1 MRSNRSGWADHQAE
15 ATPEGV
21 DPIAVVG
28 MAGRFPGAADLA
40 EFWQQL
46 CAGSDAITEIPK
58 DRYDVDA
65 IYEPAPSSPGR
76 TSSRWGGF
84 LERIDEFDATFFG
97 ISPREATRVDPQQR
111 LLLEVAYEAFEDAGV
126 PVDGIAGSDTGVF
139 VGQQGGEYWH
149 LQYQNR
155 ESLEFYGLIG
165 SAARAMT
172 SGRLAF
178 SFDLRGP
185 TLTVDTA
192 CSSSLTAVHLAAQ
205 AIRSGECEMALAGA
219 VNMVLLPEE
228 GTIYSGAGMLAGDG
242 RCKFGD
248 EAADGFV
255 RSDGIGAVILKP
267 LSRARADGDRVR
279 AVILG
284 SAVGS
289 DGRSNGYLVT
299 PSEEGQQGVLSRAY
313 RQAGVNP
320 ADVAYVEAHGTG
332 TAVGD
337 VVELQALGAV
347 LGAGRPAEQE
357 CLVGSVKTNI
367 GHAEGAAGIAGFIKT
382 VLCLEH
388 GEVPPNLHRHT
399 PNPAVPWSEL
409 PFRLPN
415 ARTPLP
421 ARGRRTLAGVS
432 SFGLTGVNAHVVL
445 ATPESPAG
453 VESEKQSQTRVEHR
467 AALLPVSASTPEALR
482 QLAGRYADSLDSRA
496 RTAGDWLDICYSAA
510 VRRQHQDVRLA
521 VPAASASEAAAALRG
536 FAENGDAPGLPYA
549 EYVGEDR
556 PRIAFVFPGQGSQ
569 WIGMGR
575 ELLDSEPVFR
585 SALRECDQVIRAEAG
600 WSVIEL
606 LRTADAG
613 RFAELD
619 VIQPTLWAME
629 VGLAALWRS
638 WGIEPDV
645 VLGHSMGEAAAS
657 YVAGALSL
665 ADAGAVICR
674 RSAIAKRLSGQGTMA
689 WVELSAAAAAEAIAG
704 HEDQVSIAAA
714 NSPTSTLL
722 SGERRALSTILA
734 ALDEQ
739 DVFNRWINVD
749 FASHGP
755 QVDSIREEL
764 LTALADITPGSGS
777 IPIHSTL
784 LKEVIDGAGLDA
796 AYWARN
802 IREPVDFV
810 GVVLGELERGDT
822 VFIEISPHPVLVNAI
837 DATVSAHTGVGT
849 AIGSLRREEPE
860 RATLLT
866 SLGKLHTRGVPID
879 WERVTPGG
887 RFVPLPKYPWQ
898 RDSFWVDTAPPAEDA
913 KTTTAPAAHPLLGVE
928 VAAEPGSRSWE
939 GPIDLERN
947 SYLRDHKVDG
957 AIVLPGAA
965 YLELATAGAHK
976 ILGQVPIAVC
986 DIRFRH
992 AVLLSDGEVTIV
1004 RVTLADRGEDLLF
1017 QLRSRTDAE
1026 QEWTLHAEARV
1037 RAIPDAVRELD
1048 GSFTD
1053 ISARCPEY
1061 QTRADFYP
1069 WHADLGNQ
1077 WDGAFQAI
1085 EEVRRTDGEALARL
1099 RCRESIRPTF
1109 DHHEFH
1115 PAILDAVAH
1124 SLVAARPEVAPGQ
1137 DAPFVLGSIDEARFY
1152 RTPEPDLWVHVL
1164 LGRTGRVDSFQGDV
1178 RVFNGD
1184 RQLIAELRGLR
1195 LQYLAGHA
1203 PEPLKEVA
1211 MPPVKTATNGTPTS
1225 GEPQPSARVAQHDDW
1240 LYELRW
1246 LPSEA
1251 AEAVA
1256 TSASSDDGVWLV
1268 LADSGPTGRAVVQ
1281 AMQERGHRV
1290 IAATTAARTG
1300 KTSTDRYRINPDSV
1314 GGLAEVLNEISAE
1327 GPLQGIVHMWSLDAT
1342 PPLDATSAEIGRAR
1356 TFACHSVVNLVQA
1369 LETAGLVS
1377 KPRLWLVSRE
1387 SQQVTQDDVVTAPF
1401 QGTLWGLGRTITA
1414 EHPELQTALVDI
1426 DQAADSIPALVE
1438 QLLRPDDEDQL
1449 ALRDGRRFAARLTR
1463 RATGADEVPTPQA
1476 SEVVIRA
1483 VHAALGQSATSNE
1496 VTGVVEAVGND
1507 AAGFAV
1513 GDEVASLTDDPASPY
1528 ITAAAS
1534 RVARKPRGL
1543 STAEAAAVPYASLAV
1558 AARADRVG
1566 EAISGVLELA
1576 ERDIVPPLEHV
1587 EISATEASDAIRTA
1601 VRRAAGDRVLLSFSE
1616 TGRTSVHAQ
1625 GDVVRPDGTYLV
1637 TGGLGGIGAT
1647 LANWLVDQG
1656 AQHLLLTGRTPLPAV
1671 DTWDTVGPNDP
1682 VAPKIALLRSLAD
1695 RGADVEYVAV
1705 DVADAKTMR
1714 AVLDERSNA
1723 GEPPLRGVLHAAG
1736 AVDYIAVR
1744 ELEPTQLDEL
1754 LHAKVSGGWSLH
1766 SVVEDKQLDFFVLFS
1781 SGATVLG
1788 SPFLGGYAAGN
1799 AFLDALAHHR
1809 RGKGKP
1815 ALVINWGYWGGVG
1828 MMARKARDEGRSVL
1842 PQGMSHFSPAEG
1854 TTVLNDLLRGDQTQ
1868 VAVLRVDWPS
1878 WAEAYP
1884 TAATSPHLRSL
1895 LGSDR
1900 GSSRVPPA
1908 ATPATAIRS
1917 VRLGPASQ
1925 TTNGVES
1932 PVPTQK
1938 TAAGTPEPAQRSK
1951 PTAPTPAVAESV
1963 VAPDAGGELEVRL
1976 VDLAAA
1982 VLGMRAE
1989 RINVGLPLKK
1999 MGMDSLMFMEFRN
2012 RVEREFQVKL
2022 PAVKLLNNGS
2032 LSTVAQNI
2040 RAASAS
2046 SHSTAAKPANGRAT
2060 VADTEPTASASSTP
2074 APVGPVTSQQS
2085 SAEAGPDAGGELE
2098 VRLVDLAAAVLGMRA
2113 ERINVGLPLKKMG
2126 MDSLMF
2132 MEFRNRVE
2140 REFQVK
2146 LPAVKL
2152 LNNGSIT
2159 TVAENIR
2166 TAAPAV

>member
-1 MRSNRSGWADHQAE
+1 MHSNRNGWASHPADAASQDIE
-15 ATPEGV
+15 
-21 DPIAVVG
+21 PIAVVG
-28 MAGRFPGAADLA
+28 MAGRFPGASNIE

-46 CAGSDAITEIPK
+46 CAGVDAITEIPK

-84 LERIDEFDATFFG
+84 LDRIDEFDAAFFG

-126 PVDGIAGSDTGVF
+126 PLDRIAGSDTGVF
-139 VGQQGGEYWH
+139 VGQQGGEYWQ

-165 SAARAMT
+165 AAARAMT

-228 GTIYSGAGMLAGDG
+228 GTVYSGAGMLAGDG

-248 EAADGFV
+248 EGADGFV

-267 LSRARADGDRVR
+267 LSRARADGDRIR

-313 RQAGVNP
+313 RQAGVAP
-320 ADVAYVEAHGTG
+320 ADVDYVEAHGTG

-347 LGAGRPAEQE
+347 LGEGRPAGRE

-367 GHAEGAAGIAGFIKT
+367 GHAEGAAGIAGFIKA

-388 GEVPPNLHRHT
+388 GEVPPNLHQNT
-399 PNPAVPWSEL
+399 PNPAVPWGDL
-409 PFRLPN
+409 PFQLPQ
-415 ARTPLP
+415 ARTPLS
-421 ARGRRTLAGVS
+421 GRDGRTLAGVS

-445 ATPESPAG
+445 
-453 VESEKQSQTRVEHR
+453 
-467 AALLPVSASTPEALR
+467 STPEPPVVDGQARFGLERRAELLPISAAMPDALW
-482 QLAGRYADSLDSRA
+482 QLAGRYADFLESGDY
-496 RTAGDWLDICYSAA
+496 TPEDWLDICHSAA
-510 VRRQHQDVRLA
+510 VRRQHQDSRLA
-521 VPAASASEAAAALRG
+521 VPAESAVEAATVLRE
-536 FAENGDAPGLPYA
+536 FAEYGDVPGLPYNDYA
-549 EYVGEDR
+549 GEDR

-575 ELLDSEPVFR
+575 ELLESEPVFR
-585 SALRECDQVIRAEAG
+585 SVLLECDQVINAEAG

-606 LRTADAG
+606 LRDGNAE

-645 VLGHSMGEAAAS
+645 VIGHSMGEAAAS

-674 RSAIAKRLSGQGTMA
+674 RSRIAKRLSGQGTMA
-689 WVELSAAAAAEAIAG
+689 WVELSAAATAEAIAG
-704 HEDQVSIAAA
+704 YEDKVSIAAA

-722 SGERRALSTILA
+722 SGDRQALSAILA

-755 QVDSIREEL
+755 QMDSIRDDL
-764 LTALADITPGSGS
+764 ITALADIAPCSGS

-784 LKEVIDGAGLDA
+784 LNEAIDGAGLDA

-810 GVVLGELERGDT
+810 GAVLGQLKRGDT

-837 DATVSAHTGVGT
+837 DATVSAHDGAGS

-860 RATLLT
+860 RATMLS
-866 SLGKLHTRGVPID
+866 SLGKLHTKGVPVD
-879 WERVTPGG
+879 WEQLTAGG
-887 RFVPLPKYPWQ
+887 RFVPLPRYPWQ
-898 RDSFWVDTAPPAEDA
+898 RDPYWVDITPPA
-913 KTTTAPAAHPLLGVE
+913 PRAAATSVEEVQHPLLGAE
-928 VAAEPGSRSWE
+928 VAVERGSRSWE
-939 GPIDLERN
+939 GPIDLDRN
-947 SYLRDHKVDG
+947 AYLRDHKVEDTV
-957 AIVLPGAA
+957 ILPGAA
-965 YLELATAGAHK
+965 YLEMATAAAHK
-976 ILGQVPIAVC
+976 MLGPVPIAVRG
-986 DIRFRH
+986 IQFRH
-992 AVLLSDGEVTIV
+992 AIFLADDAVTTV
-1004 RVTLADRGEDLLF
+1004 RVTLAEDGDELAF
-1017 QLRSRTDAE
+1017 KLRSRTDADDD
-1026 QEWTLHAEARV
+1026 WTLHAEARL
-1037 RAIPDAVRELD
+1037 RAIPDPPHEP
-1048 GSFTD
+1048 GEPFTD
-1053 ISARCPEY
+1053 IGARCPEY
-1061 QTRADFYP
+1061 QTRTDFYP

-1085 EEVRRTDGEALARL
+1085 EEVRRTNGEALARL
-1099 RCRESIRPTF
+1099 RCRESIRSTLE
-1109 DHHEFH
+1109 HHEFH

-1137 DAPFVLGSIDEARFY
+1137 DAPFVLGSIEEARFY
-1152 RTPEPDLWVHVL
+1152 RAPEPDLWVHVL
-1164 LGRTGRVDSFQGDV
+1164 LGRTDRADSFQGDI

-1203 PEPLKEVA
+1203 PEPLKEVTMTPA
-1211 MPPVKTATNGTPTS
+1211 KPVTNGAPTPVAHT
-1225 GEPQPSARVAQHDDW
+1225 PSETTARHDDW
-1240 LYELRW
+1240 LYNLRW
-1246 LPSEA
+1246 IPNEA
-1251 AEAVA
+1251 PDDSPAPAG
-1256 TSASSDDGVWLV
+1256 DGVWLV
-1268 LADSGPTGRAVVQ
+1268 LADSGPAGRNVVQ
-1281 AMQERGHRV
+1281 GMQERGHRV
-1290 IAATTAARTG
+1290 FAATTAARTG
-1300 KTSTDRYRINPDSV
+1300 KTSTDRYRINPDSPND
-1314 GGLAEVLNEISAE
+1314 LAEVINEISAE
-1327 GPLQGIVHMWSLDAT
+1327 GSLQGIVHMWGLDAT
-1342 PPLDATSAEIGRAR
+1342 PPIDATPAEIWRAQ
-1356 TFACHSVVNLVQA
+1356 TFACHSVVNVVQA
-1369 LETAGLVS
+1369 LELADVAG
-1377 KPRLWLVSRE
+1377 KPRLWLVSRS
-1387 SQQVTQDDVVTAPF
+1387 SQQVTQDDVVAAPF

-1414 EHPELQTALVDI
+1414 EQPDLQPTLVDI
-1426 DQAADSIPALVE
+1426 DQAAGSIQTLIE
-1438 QLLRPDDEDQL
+1438 QVLRPDGEDQL
-1449 ALRDGRRFAARLTR
+1449 AIRSGRRFTARLARSTAA
-1463 RATGADEVPTPQA
+1463 ATSAPVPGT
-1476 SEVVIRA
+1476 SEVIIRA
-1483 VHAALGQSATSNE
+1483 VHAAIGQPGTNSE
-1496 VTGVVEAVGND
+1496 VAGVIEAIGDGVT
-1507 AAGFAV
+1507 GFAV
-1513 GDEVASLTDDPASPY
+1513 GDEVATLTDAPTSPY
-1528 ITAAAS
+1528 ITAPAA
-1534 RVARKPRGL
+1534 RIARKPRRL
-1543 STAEAAAVPYASLAV
+1543 SAAQAAAVPYAPLTVTAP
-1558 AARADRVG
+1558 ADRVG
-1566 EAISGVLELA
+1566 
-1576 ERDIVPPLEHV
+1576 
-1587 EISATEASDAIRTA
+1587 DAIAGIFDMVDRDVLRPLDYVQTSA
-1601 VRRAAGDRVLLSFSE
+1601 AEPPDELRALVRRAGSDRVLLTFPE
-1616 TGRTSVHAQ
+1616 TPRQSQHAPTN
-1625 GDVVRPDGTYLV
+1625 VIRPDGTYLV
-1637 TGGLGGIGAT
+1637 TGGLGGIGGQ

-1656 AQHLLLTGRTPLPAV
+1656 AQHLLLTGRTPLPEI
-1671 DTWDTVGPNDP
+1671 DTWDAIGPNDP
-1682 VAPKIALLRSLAD
+1682 AAPKIELLRSLAK
-1695 RGADVEYVAV
+1695 RGVNVEYVAV
-1705 DVADAKTMR
+1705 DAADASTLR
-1714 AVLDERSNA
+1714 EVLDERSSA
-1723 GEPPLRGVLHAAG
+1723 GDPPLRGVLHAAG
-1736 AVDYIAVR
+1736 AIEYVPVR

-1754 LHAKVSGGWSLH
+1754 LHAKVSGGWALH
-1766 SVVEDKQLDFFVLFS
+1766 RVVRDEQLDFCVLFS
-1781 SGATVLG
+1781 SGSTVLG

-1809 RGKGKP
+1809 RANGLP
-1815 ALVINWGYWGGVG
+1815 ALVINWGFWANVG
-1828 MMARKARDEGRSVL
+1828 MMARKELADGQSVL
-1842 PQGMSHFSPAEG
+1842 PRGMSQFSPDEG
-1854 TTVLNDLLRGDQTQ
+1854 TAVLNSLMRDDQTQ
-1868 VAVLRVDWPS
+1868 VAVLRVDWDS
-1878 WAEAYP
+1878 WANAYP
-1884 TAATSPHLRSL
+1884 TAAASPHLQDL
-1895 LGSDR
+1895 I
-1900 GSSRVPPA
+1900 GSSPRRAQPE
-1908 ATPATAIRS
+1908 ATPAPVVRSIRLRPES
-1917 VRLGPASQ
+1917 VPS
-1925 TTNGVES
+1925 NGAAAPTSMPQVLVDEPRPE
-1932 PVPTQK
+1932 PVPVPVPAAEPAP
-1938 TAAGTPEPAQRSK
+1938 AAG
-1951 PTAPTPAVAESV
+1951 
-1963 VAPDAGGELEVRL
+1963 DELEVKL

-2012 RVEREFQVKL
+2012 RVEREFRVKL

-2032 LSTVAQNI
+2032 VTTVAESVRSALPDIPATAGKTPTN
-2040 RAASAS
+2040 AATAPGPEPSAS
-2046 SHSTAAKPANGRAT
+2046 DSPPTAAR
-2060 VADTEPTASASSTP
+2060 
-2074 APVGPVTSQQS
+2074 PVNNQQPPG
-2085 SAEAGPDAGGELE
+2085 EAAQDPGDQLE
-2098 VRLVDLAAAVLGMRA
+2098 VKLVDLAAAVLGMRA

-2140 REFQVK
+2140 RELQVK

-2159 TVAENIR
+2159 TVAENVR
-2166 TAAPAV
+2166 AAAPTL